1 MNFEEAKKRRV
12 AADAEGIAAQIVD
25 AAILVHRELGP
36 GLLESVYHTCLK
48 YELES
53 RNLSVRSEIEIP
65 VRFKDV
71 CLECGFRA
79 DLIVGDKI
87 LIELKAVE
95 TLLPI
100 HKAQLITYLKLTR
113 LDLGFL
119 INFNVPLLKDG
130 LHRFVHPNLL
140 RSAP

>member
-1 MNFEEAKKRRV
+1 M
-12 AADAEGIAAQIVD
+12 
-25 AAILVHRELGP
+25 
-36 GLLESVYHTCLK
+36 
-48 YELES
+48 
-53 RNLSVRSEIEIP
+53 RSEIGIP

-79 DLIVGDKI
+79 DLIVGNKI

-95 TLLPI
+95 ELLPI